1 MKRVSMTRFLRRY
14 WVVALLVASCLSL
27 GLITQ
32 VRAQPA
38 ENTHSMGVYAHNASS
53 LTVTVDN
60 VIVYDSV
67 LLPGIWREWRGQRF
81 TVAVGATDDVE
92 FAIDHQVAGR
102 LGRVSQV
109 RQMQWPTNIT
119 APSITT
125 TKSIATSTIT
135 TVVTAT
141 NVISTNVIS
150 PNIPLTGAT
159 PTQITTGTVTAP
171 TYYSV
176 QAGDTLFVIAQ
187 QFNVAMDSLL
197 KLNQIA
203 DANVI
208 QVGMVLAIP
217 GSDGA
222 LPDPSLRPQP
232 AVISGT
238 ATISVPQRGTLI
250 ERMTVAAQKAATT
263 SPFYK
268 TTWLT
273 YYGRPDTPIMGIL
286 GEYDLDKLTVLL
298 KQAAKVYDQ
307 ANGDQLG
314 MMPAFHL
321 VYGMATKAPGDDN
334 SYLAFLSDE
343 VVKAYVERAE
353 QEHFAVILDVQIGA
367 LKPAD
372 AIKPALPWLSYKN
385 VHLAIDPEFAMAHKG
400 QAWPGD
406 PIGFI
411 TAQQLNQVQAT
422 MQTYITE
429 KKLEGPR
436 ILLVHQFQDDM
447 IINKDQLDTSY
458 PQIALTISADGW
470 GDPWGKIGKYNA
482 FVNKQTQFGAF
493 KLFYKWDEPLMTE
506 RQTLGIDPYADN
518 LYIEVTPNL
527 IMYQ

>member
-1 MKRVSMTRFLRRY
+1 MTKFLRHY
-14 WVVALLVASCLSL
+14 WVAAFLIGSCWSLSL
-27 GLITQ
+27 VTLVQ
-32 VRAQPA
+32 AQPA
-38 ENTHSMGVYAHNASS
+38 ESAHIIGVYAHNASS
-53 LTVTVDN
+53 IQVTVDN
-60 VIVYDSV
+60 VTVYHSV
-67 LLPGIWREWRGQRF
+67 LLPGVWREWRGARF
-81 TVAVGATDDVE
+81 TVEVEETDEVE
-92 FAIDHQVAGR
+92 FAIDRQLMGR
-102 LGRVSQV
+102 LGRVSHV
-109 RQMQWPTNIT
+109 TRMQWPVAIT
-119 APSITT
+119 ATSAIT
-125 TKSIATSTIT
+125 A
-135 TVVTAT
+135 VVPIT
-141 NVISTNVIS
+141 NVISSSAIS
-150 PNIPLTGAT
+150 ISMPLTAVT
-159 PTQITTGTVTAP
+159 PTQVTTGTVTAP

-176 QAGDTLFVIAQ
+176 KAGDTLFVIAQ

-197 KLNQIA
+197 KLNHIA
-203 DANVI
+203 DADVI
-208 QVGMVLAIP
+208 EVGLVLAIP
-217 GSDGA
+217 GSDGT

-232 AVISGT
+232 VAISGT
-238 ATISVPQRGTLI
+238 ATITVPQRGTII
-250 ERMTVAAQKAATT
+250 ERMTTAAQKAATN

-286 GEYDLDKLTVLL
+286 GEYDLDKLTALL
-298 KQAAKVYDQ
+298 KQAAQVYDQ

-314 MMPAFHL
+314 IVPAFHL
-321 VYGMATKAPGDDN
+321 VYGMATKAPGDDH

-343 VVKAYVERAE
+343 VVKTYVERAE

-372 AIKPALPWLSYKN
+372 AIKPALPWLKYKN

-411 TAQQLNQVQAT
+411 TAQQINQVQAT

-429 KKLEGPR
+429 NKLEGPR

-447 IINKDQLDTSY
+447 IINKDQLDTTSY

-482 FVNKQTQFGAF
+482 FVSKETQFGAF
-493 KLFYKWDEPLMTE
+493 KLFYRWDEPLMTE